1 MSALDRLKQIQSN
14 FKRQWNGIDC
24 AISGRVG
31 TSNFVNKKRTFIIPE
46 SHVEEEERQRQL
58 NKIFSKLREF
68 EEDPY
73 RPSTTSSTGG
83 ISANGVSAATGVN

>member
-1 MSALDRLKQIQSN
+1 
-14 FKRQWNGIDC
+14 
-24 AISGRVG
+24 
-31 TSNFVNKKRTFIIPE
+31 VNKKRTFIIPE

-73 RPSTTSSTGG
+73 RPSTTSSTSG
-83 ISANGVSAATGVN
+83 ISATGVSAASGVN